1 MIHSPLGLY
10 GPLACSAHAGGVSIF
25 ESTKIDK
32 QQSAAASEIEIHGVI
47 RVASPSLVEEM
58 ADSRVYH
65 FDEVAKHNVAKDCW
79 LIIDGK
85 VYDVTPFIDDHP
97 GGDEVLLA
105 VTGMDA
111 TNDFEDIGHS
121 STARDMMAKYYI
133 GEIDPSTVSVKRTYL
148 QPQQAP
154 NPVDKPA
161 GFLIKVLQFL
171 VPLLILGLAFAVRKF
186 TKAD

>member
-1 MIHSPLGLY
+1 
-10 GPLACSAHAGGVSIF
+10 
-25 ESTKIDK
+25 
-32 QQSAAASEIEIHGVI
+32 
-47 RVASPSLVEEM
+47 M
-58 ADSRVYH
+58 ADSKVYH

-85 VYDVTPFIDDHP
+85 VYDVTPFIDEHP